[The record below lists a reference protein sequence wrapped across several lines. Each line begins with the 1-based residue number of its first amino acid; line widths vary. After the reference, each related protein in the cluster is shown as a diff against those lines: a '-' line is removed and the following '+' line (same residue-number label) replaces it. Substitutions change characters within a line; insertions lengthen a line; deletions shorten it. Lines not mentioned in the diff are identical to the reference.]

1 MAARKFKSGQH
12 VTVAQNNRIGDLRS
26 GSFTVIQLL
35 PEERGMWQYRVRS
48 TKDGHERMVYE
59 SDLA

>member
-12 VTVAQNNRIGDLRS
+12 VTVAQNTRIGDLLS
-26 GSFTVIQLL
+26 GSFTIVQLL
-35 PEERGMWQYRVRS
+35 PEERGVWQYRVRS

-59 SDLA
+59 SDLS